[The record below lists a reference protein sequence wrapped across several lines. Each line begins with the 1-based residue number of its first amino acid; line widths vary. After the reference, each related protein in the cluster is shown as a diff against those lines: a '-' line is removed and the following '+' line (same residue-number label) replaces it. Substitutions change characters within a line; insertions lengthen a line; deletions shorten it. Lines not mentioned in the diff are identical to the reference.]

1 MWMWAIENARR
12 QNVDDYYRTS
22 TSLLIDTIIMEFTA
36 YHSIEFNSD
45 SYGAIARHAD
55 PLDSTPDVRAL
66 SEFDKLEIFVS
77 ITARMLCRLPI
88 ADMIRG
94 HSRSCSSVAL
104 LSLDLVRK
112 NVADSALK
120 INAYQII
127 RMLCGMRG

>member
-1 MWMWAIENARR
+1 MWAIENARR

-36 YHSIEFNSD
+36 YHSI
-45 SYGAIARHAD
+45 ARHVD